1 MNLFS
6 SHPLL
11 AALTR
16 RLAMALLLALGAASL
31 SGCLPRRA
39 ITTPMERIAD
49 PVRADQRSDTLLVL
63 LPGAFDVPN
72 DFVREGFVDAV
83 RARRIDAD
91 VLMMD
96 AHTEYYMQRIVLD
109 RLLDEVVRP
118 ARGQGYRTI
127 WFAGISLGGYGSLLF
142 AKEHGELIDG
152 VFVMAAFLG
161 RRDIPAA
168 VAAAGGLGNWQP
180 SATTPDDP
188 DRYLWQWLTGYAQTP
203 TGAFGRPPL
212 YVGYGR
218 SDRFAGSNEL
228 LARELPESRVFTT
241 EGGHDWGP
249 WRRLWDAFLDRAP
262 LPRLNPS

>member
-1 MNLFS
+1 MN
-6 SHPLL
+6 HPPS
-11 AALTR
+11 AAAWMYSLRGLTSV
-16 RLAMALLLALGAASL
+16 LLLALCGAAL
-31 SGCLPRRA
+31 TGCLPRRA
-39 ITTPMERIAD
+39 ISTPMERLFDTASPD
-49 PVRADQRSDTLLVL
+49 RRSETLLVL

-72 DFVREGFVDAV
+72 DFVREGFVEAV

-91 VLMMD
+91 VLMVD

-118 ARGQGYRTI
+118 ARAQGYRAI

-142 AKEHGELIDG
+142 SKEHGELIDG

-168 VAAAGGLGNWQP
+168 VAAAGGLGAWAPN
-180 SATTPDDP
+180 AATPDDP
-188 DRYLWQWLTGYAQTP
+188 DRYLWQWLKGYAETP
-203 TGAFGRPPL
+203 TGASGRPPL

-228 LARELPESRVFTT
+228 LARELPAARVFTT
-241 EGGHDWGP
+241 GGGHDWAP
-249 WRRLWDAFLDRAP
+249 WHRLWEAFLDHAP
-262 LPRLNPS
+262 LPRLNRP